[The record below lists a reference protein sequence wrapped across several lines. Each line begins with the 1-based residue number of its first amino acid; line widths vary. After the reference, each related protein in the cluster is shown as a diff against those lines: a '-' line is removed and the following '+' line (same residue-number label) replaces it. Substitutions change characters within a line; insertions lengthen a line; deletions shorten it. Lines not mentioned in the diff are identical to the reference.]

1 MQAAFNIIKIIFRRV
16 GHRFAYQTAGS
27 KMNNRIDFKLLH
39 NVLGKAHIMD
49 IALYQLYLVR
59 HCRLMA
65 GRKIIINN
73 RSKAALLQL
82 LHYMGA
88 NITCSAGNKDI
99 H

>member
-16 GHRFAYQTAGS
+16 GHRFANQTAGS
-27 KMNNRIDFKLLH
+27 KMNHRINFKLLH
-39 NVLGKAHIMD
+39 NVLGKTHIMY
-49 IALYQLYLVR
+49 IALYQLYFVR

>member
-1 MQAAFNIIKIIFRRV
+1 
-16 GHRFAYQTAGS
+16 
-27 KMNNRIDFKLLH
+27 
-39 NVLGKAHIMD
+39 MD
-49 IALYQLYLVR
+49 IALYQLYFVR